1 MTAKEEL
8 IEMIRQMPED
18 SSTAELLDSLYVRL
32 QVEEG
37 VRQLDNGEGIPHEE
51 VVRRMQ
57 KWLA

>member
-8 IEMIRQMPED
+8 IEMIRQLPED

-37 VRQLDNGEGIPHEE
+37 IRQLDNGEGIPHEE